1 MYGWYDMATHM
12 KTTVEISDALL
23 AAAKQVATR
32 EKTTVRSLIEEGL
45 RYVVS
50 RRGRSKY
57 RLRDASVPGKGLHPD
72 LEGMS
77 WDAIRDRIYE
87 RHT

>member
-23 AAAKQVATR
+23 DAAKRVATR
-32 EKTTVRSLIEEGL
+32 DKTTVRSLIEEGL

-50 RRGRSKY
+50 RRGRSTY
-57 RLRDASVPGKGLHPD
+57 RLRDASVTGKGLHPD
-72 LEGMS
+72 LAGKS

-87 RHT
+87 RNT